1 MVSGESTDV
10 SITTSKEALEFGVQ
24 AMRGPEAQHTKA
36 FSESL
41 IMESQATHLTA
52 TYDSQLSTSTQM

>member
-24 AMRGPEAQHTKA
+24 AMRGPEAQHTKGTNRLGWA
-36 FSESL
+36 SSQQGLSVDES
-41 IMESQATHLTA
+41 
-52 TYDSQLSTSTQM
+52 